1 MEFGRG
7 ILSEIPR
14 LLLDAPASGQK
25 TPLDEAMALGAN
37 KKNINKTG
45 GMG

>member
-7 ILSEIPR
+7 ILSGIPR
-14 LLLDAPASGQK
+14 LLFAPASGQK